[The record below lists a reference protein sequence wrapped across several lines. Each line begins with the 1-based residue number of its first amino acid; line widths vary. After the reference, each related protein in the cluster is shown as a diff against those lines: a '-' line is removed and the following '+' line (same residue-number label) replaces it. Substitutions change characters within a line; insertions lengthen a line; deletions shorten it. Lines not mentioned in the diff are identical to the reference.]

1 MTACVALLRAVNV
14 SGAGASCSS
23 IAAMAWPI
31 HACAHTVGKLA
42 IMAAALH

>member
-23 IAAMAWPI
+23 IEAMAWPI

-42 IMAAALH
+42 MMAAALH

>member
-1 MTACVALLRAVNV
+1 MALLRAVNV

-31 HACAHTVGKLA
+31 HTCAHTVGKLA
-42 IMAAALH
+42 MMAAALH